1 MPKEDLFEFE
11 PLADEKVKDDDL
23 FSLDDFSSAPEITE
37 KQISL
42 EKENSFPDDEKIHLK
57 QPKRTSANFEPD
69 MEMILIT
76 AQSSMIIEAMKLFS
90 QHDFK
95 SKNTSIFAEAV
106 KGIDLYIKLLQRNP
120 ENFHKIMSMLSVD
133 PDCMDVQK
141 ISFNLYKNIY
151 GEFPDSDSQRLKS
164 FEILRDKVQTGYYK
178 SLISSSLI
186 NIKKFYL
193 LTGSLDSIKIN
204 QMLTSNPDILKKEID
219 CYSRHIAIARELIKS
234 GDYEINKGMKGREIN
249 VFIIK
254 ASQLLSYYFS
264 KIGDTER
271 SNIYQRLNDNFR
283 KYFIMK

>member
-1 MPKEDLFEFE
+1 
-11 PLADEKVKDDDL
+11 
-23 FSLDDFSSAPEITE
+23 
-37 KQISL
+37 
-42 EKENSFPDDEKIHLK
+42 
-57 QPKRTSANFEPD
+57 
-69 MEMILIT
+69 
-76 AQSSMIIEAMKLFS
+76 
-90 QHDFK
+90 
-95 SKNTSIFAEAV
+95 
-106 KGIDLYIKLLQRNP
+106 
-120 ENFHKIMSMLSVD
+120 
-133 PDCMDVQK
+133 MDVQK

-204 QMLTSNPDILKKEID
+204 QMLTSNPDLLKKEID